1 MGVNT
6 FKPNPFSGTDADRA
20 AIWEMLVARD
30 VKAFVQADWTAVEAD
45 FVDDGFFGVAGDGQR
60 NPDRWRLRFPTLE
73 AYKAQWLK
81 SATET
86 MRIGEPAS
94 LELDIRQ
101 ATSLVDI
108 DVEGDVAVAH
118 KKFDGHVRL
127 KDGGRKRLHLQ
138 TLYFCRRVEDTW
150 RIASFIGYLP
160 LSL

>member
-1 MGVNT
+1 MNILEL
-6 FKPNPFSGTDADRA
+6 NPFSGTDADRA
-20 AIWEMLVARD
+20 AIWQMLVARD
-30 VKAFVQADWTAVEAD
+30 VEAFVQADWAAVEAD
-45 FVDDGFFGVAGDGQR
+45 FIDDGFFGVAGDGQR
-60 NPDRWRLRFPTLE
+60 SPDRWRLRFPTLE
-73 AYKAQWLK
+73 AYKARWLE

-101 ATSLVDI
+101 ATRLVDI

-138 TLYFCRRVEDTW
+138 TLYFCRRVEGTW

-160 LSL
+160 LAP

>member
-1 MGVNT
+1 M
-6 FKPNPFSGTDADRA
+6 KANPFAKTDADRA

-30 VKAFVQADWTAVEAD
+30 IKAFVRADWGAVEAD
-45 FVDDGFFGVAGDGQR
+45 FISDGFFGVAGEGER
-60 NPDRWRLRFPTLE
+60 NPDCWRLRFPTLE

-86 MRIGEPAS
+86 MRIGEPS
-94 LELDIRQ
+94 TLEQDIRQ

-108 DVEGDVAVAH
+108 DVKGDMAVAH
-118 KKFDGHVRL
+118 KKFDGYVRL

-138 TLYFCRRVEDTW
+138 TLYFCRRVEGAW

-160 LSL
+160 LLF